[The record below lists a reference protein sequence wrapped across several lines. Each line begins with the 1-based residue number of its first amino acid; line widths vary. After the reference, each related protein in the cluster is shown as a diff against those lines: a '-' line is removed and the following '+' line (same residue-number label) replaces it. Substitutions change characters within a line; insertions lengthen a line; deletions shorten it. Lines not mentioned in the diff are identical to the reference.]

1 MKTNITVHTPEGT
14 RVIEAESG
22 NTLLSA
28 LTGSGMIVSAPCGG
42 RGRCGKC
49 VLRAKGGF
57 ETEPYEYSG
66 AIPEDCVLACHARL
80 TGDAEVWLT
89 ETENRILSAGT
100 GRKTVCDGE
109 EGLGV
114 AVDIGTTTVA
124 AYLLNLKNGETLA
137 CETMLNPQR
146 GHGADVISRL
156 SFAMEKKD
164 NAELMQTEILNGI
177 RDMTHKMLAKSG
189 NAGAGIQKAACVGNT
204 VMMHLLGGYPVDS
217 LALAPFTPAYTAP
230 HDKAL
235 NGVSTY
241 LGGCISGYVGADTVG
256 AALACDLDQTD
267 ETALLIDIG
276 TNGEI
281 VLRHEGKFVCCS
293 CAAGPAFEG
302 AHIACGTGA
311 VTGAIDHVKNENGTL
326 TYTTIG
332 NTEAVG
338 ICGSGLVDLVA
349 ALVDEEEISPAG
361 RMSEDYRLNEKVYLA
376 RGDVREVQLA
386 KAAIAAGIQILLEE
400 MEIKREDVQKVY
412 VAGGFGNFIN
422 MGNACKIGM
431 LPIEFL
437 DKIECVGNAAGDGAR
452 RMLLSA
458 EMRARAKEFRNR
470 ARYVELAAQKDF
482 NDLYAENLL
491 FSEEE

>member
-1 MKTNITVHTPEGT
+1 MKVSIKAHTSEGIRT
-14 RVIEAESG
+14 IEAEIG
-22 NTLLSA
+22 ETLLSA
-28 LTGSGMIVSAPCGG
+28 LTREGLILSAPCGG

-49 VLRAKGGF
+49 ILRAVGSF
-57 ETEPYEYSG
+57 ENEPSEFAG
-66 AIPEDCVLACHARL
+66 VIPEGSVLACHTRV
-80 TGDAEVWLT
+80 TGDSEVWLT

-100 GRKTVCDGE
+100 GRETVSDGE

-124 AYLLNLKNGETLA
+124 AYLVNLQNGETLA

-156 SFAMEKKD
+156 SFAMEKTD
-164 NAELMQTEILNGI
+164 NALLCQNEILTAI
-177 RDMTHKMLAKSG
+177 REMTRKMLEKSG
-189 NAGAGIQKAACVGNT
+189 NAGKEIKMVSCVGNT

-217 LALAPFTPAYTAP
+217 LALAPFTPFYTEP
-230 HDKAL
+230 HEKTL
-235 NGVSTY
+235 NGMKTY

-256 AALACDLDQTD
+256 AALACDLDITD

-326 TYTTIG
+326 TYSTIG
-332 NTEAVG
+332 NSEAVG
-338 ICGSGLVDLVA
+338 ICGSGLIDLVA

-361 RMSEDYRLNEKVYLA
+361 RMSADYRLNDRVYLA

-386 KAAIAAGIQILLEE
+386 KAAIAAGIQILLDE
-400 MEIKREDVQKVY
+400 MGISGEDVRKVY

-422 MGNACKIGM
+422 MENACKIGM
-431 LPIEFL
+431 LPMEFL
-437 DKIECVGNAAGDGAR
+437 PRIECVGNAAGDGAR

-458 EMRARAKEFRNR
+458 NMRERAKEFRNR
-470 ARYVELAAQKDF
+470 ARYVELAAQPDF